1 MSRAAEHKLTELLVA
16 LDRSLA
22 TVTAAAEAARAG
34 IRQRALAP
42 YYDYRASLDE
52 YEAVVLVIRNAIKEQ
67 SDVVAERTR
76 RQLLAREREI
86 LALTI
91 RSALDFFFAL
101 SAIPNLSLGIRECF
115 TQELRSL
122 KSAERRVSSE
132 IHRGEIPADLEGDL
146 ETAREILSEIM
157 EKAPAMLSFDEPQ
170 QRRP

>member
-1 MSRAAEHKLTELLVA
+1 MSKAAEHKLSELLAA
-16 LDRSLA
+16 LDRSLT
-22 TVTAAAEAARAG
+22 TVNVAAEAARAG

-52 YEAVVLVIRNAIKEQ
+52 YEAIVLVIRNGIKEQ
-67 SDVVAERTR
+67 SEVVAERTR
-76 RQLLAREREI
+76 RILLAREREV

-91 RSALDFFFAL
+91 RSALDFFFSL

-132 IHRGEIPADLEGDL
+132 IHRGAIPAALEGDL

-157 EKAPAMLSFDEPQ
+157 EKAPTLLSFD
-170 QRRP
+170 

>member
-52 YEAVVLVIRNAIKEQ
+52 YEAVVLVIRNAITAQ
-67 SDVVAERTR
+67 SDVV
-76 RQLLAREREI
+76 
-86 LALTI
+86 
-91 RSALDFFFAL
+91 ALDFFFAL